1 MSLRIHAARLALSFT
16 IAAATLCFP
25 QTACAGTPLPILQH
39 PSFSG
44 QLVST
49 QVRVVA
55 DWTVQT
61 RDNQDLPFIIVDK
74 VAARLFLF
82 DRQGILKAA
91 SPVLLGMARGD
102 VSPPGVGNRKLS
114 LIAPTDRITPAGRF
128 VANKGIDIGGQDI
141 VWVDYDAAIAIHRA
155 TDIKPGATARDRLK
169 RLASASPQD
178 KRISY
183 GCINVSDTFYDAFIR
198 PVFTADSAI
207 VYILPETQPLATLF
221 PIRAAAATTG
231 EQPASPSRGG

>member
-1 MSLRIHAARLALSFT
+1 MSVNIHSAKLALSFA
-16 IAAATLCFP
+16 IAAATLCVP
-25 QTACAGTPLPILQH
+25 QTAFAGAPLSILKQA
-39 PSFSG
+39 SFLG
-44 QLVST
+44 KVAST

-55 DWTVQT
+55 D
-61 RDNQDLPFIIVDK
+61 QDLPFIIVDK

-114 LIAPTDRITPAGRF
+114 SIAPADRITPAGRF
-128 VANKGIDIGGQDI
+128 VANKGIDLGGKDI

-155 TDIKPGATARDRLK
+155 TDIKPGATARDRLA
-169 RLASASPQD
+169 RLASASADD

-183 GCINVSDTFYDAFIR
+183 GCINVSEAFYDAFIR
-198 PVFTADSAI
+198 PVFTAGSGI
-207 VYILPETQPLATLF
+207 VYILPESQPLATLF
-221 PIRAAAATTG
+221 PVHAAATAIG
-231 EQPASPSRGG
+231 ERPAGLMRGG